1 MPPDVIQW
9 KTQNHSCIISSK
21 KTKVKPESN
30 CEKIINNME
39 NSRIQLAWIKKN
51 VNDIKEL
58 F

>member
-9 KTQNHSCIISSK
+9 KTQNQSGIISSK

-39 NSRIQLAWIKKN
+39 NSRIQLAWIQKN